1 MKTSQL
7 KSLIKEA
14 VKEAIQEE
22 MRDIL
27 LEAVKGEKQP
37 VFEESTPKS
46 KPIPTKSREE
56 IREGYKNILG
66 ETAASFNSSMADKPL
81 QINGP
86 IDTTAPNGGLPEGNV
101 SMDQIM
107 GLMKGK

>member
-1 MKTSQL
+1 
-7 KSLIKEA
+7 
-14 VKEAIQEE
+14 
-22 MRDIL
+22 
-27 LEAVKGEKQP
+27 
-37 VFEESTPKS
+37 
-46 KPIPTKSREE
+46 
-56 IREGYKNILG
+56 
-66 ETAASFNSSMADKPL
+66 MADKPL